1 MIGRIK
7 GQLVEVVEHSVLIDI
22 SGVGYE
28 VDVST
33 GALAALPPVGAEV
46 TLYTHPVYREDAQLL
61 FGFQNKGERD
71 LFRAL
76 IRINGVGPKLAL
88 SVISSVD
95 MRELAGSVAQND
107 VSLLMRVPGIGR
119 KTAERLLLDLKDRL
133 AHLAI
138 EPAAS
143 GIHADRTV
151 TIEAER
157 ALVALGYRPTEAARV
172 VGSVRTE
179 SLSSEQI
186 VRAALQRIGR
196 QTETSP

>member
-7 GQLVEVVEHSVLIDI
+7 GQLVEVVEQSVLIDI
-22 SGVGYE
+22 NGVGYE

-33 GALAALPPVGAEV
+33 GTLAALPPVGAEV
-46 TLYTHPVYREDAQLL
+46 TLYTHSVYREDAQLL

-107 VSLLMRVPGIGR
+107 VSLLMQVPGIGR
-119 KTAERLLLDLKDRL
+119 KTAERLLVDLKDRL

-143 GIHADRTV
+143 GIRADRTV

-157 ALVALGYRPTEAARV
+157 ALVALGYR
-172 VGSVRTE
+172 
-179 SLSSEQI
+179 LI
-186 VRAALQRIGR
+186 
-196 QTETSP
+196 